1 MNKIMCL
8 IPLLCASLT
17 TVSLSIDDNT
27 SFLAKISLFPFRSDY
42 SIYCVLKIGTTQ
54 LYTGRVISQSF
65 CTMFFVPTLLC
76 LKQTVQ
82 GPSQRHRGDQLSIWT
97 TLDDRLQLIRSGRL
111 LFQDIFRSMST
122 IACRMCLIFQ
132 QKMTG
137 FKDELRYKRVTE

>member
-8 IPLLCASLT
+8 IPLLFASLT

-54 LYTGRVISQSF
+54 LYAGRVISLSF
-65 CTMFFVPTLLC
+65 CIMFFVPTSLC
-76 LKQTVQ
+76 RKQTIQ
-82 GPSQRHRGDQLSIWT
+82 SPSQRHRGDQLSIWT
-97 TLDDRLQLIRSGRL
+97 TLDDRLQLIRNGRL
-111 LFQDIFRSMST
+111 LFQDIFRSMSM

-132 QKMTG
+132 QLMTG
-137 FKDELRYKRVTE
+137 FKDELRYMRVSE